1 MKERSMESVKKK
13 TREFV
18 EKALLVHGARYTYDK
33 VVYVNSKHKVCVTCP
48 QHGDFFVRPDT
59 HLQYGLIQKTRNG
72 RLNNISVP

>member
-33 VVYVNSKHKVCVTCP
+33 VVYVNSKHKVCVLLVLNTEIFLFA
-48 QHGDFFVRPDT
+48 QTLTYKVVFVR
-59 HLQYGLIQKTRNG
+59 NA
-72 RLNNISVP
+72 N